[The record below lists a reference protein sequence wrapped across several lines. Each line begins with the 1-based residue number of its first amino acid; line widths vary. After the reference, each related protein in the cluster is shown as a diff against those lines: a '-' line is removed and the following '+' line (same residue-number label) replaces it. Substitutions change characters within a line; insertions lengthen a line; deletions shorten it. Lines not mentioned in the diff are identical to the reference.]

1 MSFWCSKKQVTRGH
15 PGARPS
21 GVLHTS
27 KMSILTF
34 FRETRL
40 SQSKGQLE
48 AKEAQT
54 TLLVF

>member
-1 MSFWCSKKQVTRGH
+1 MNFKYSKKISDSRH

-27 KMSILTF
+27 KIAILTF

-40 SQSKGQLE
+40 LQSKEQQI
-48 AKEAQT
+48 AREAQT
-54 TLLVF
+54 TLLIF